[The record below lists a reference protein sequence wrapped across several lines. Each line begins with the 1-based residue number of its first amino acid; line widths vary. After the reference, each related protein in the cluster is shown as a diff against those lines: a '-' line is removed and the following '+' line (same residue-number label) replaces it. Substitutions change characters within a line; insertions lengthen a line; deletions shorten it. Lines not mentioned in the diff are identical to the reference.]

1 MKTLPGQQAM
11 ADGLDVIP
19 CRQITVRF
27 WLATSKAV
35 KGLLAGDVAAA
46 AGDAAAHRPIY
57 PPPENLLVTPMM
69 IRLLLAICTALPLVA
84 CNATQSGGTS
94 GAGAARSSAGSS
106 SIPRGRTTITGNVER
121 VWEDG
126 FRLNTG
132 GRSVNV
138 DTWDVF
144 GDGTRGRVSPGQRVS
159 VTGELSGGEF
169 DASAV
174 NPL

>member
-1 MKTLPGQQAM
+1 
-11 ADGLDVIP
+11 
-19 CRQITVRF
+19 
-27 WLATSKAV
+27 
-35 KGLLAGDVAAA
+35 
-46 AGDAAAHRPIY
+46 
-57 PPPENLLVTPMM
+57 MM

>member
-1 MKTLPGQQAM
+1 
-11 ADGLDVIP
+11 
-19 CRQITVRF
+19 
-27 WLATSKAV
+27 
-35 KGLLAGDVAAA
+35 
-46 AGDAAAHRPIY
+46 
-57 PPPENLLVTPMM
+57 MM

-106 SIPRGRTTITGNVER
+106 SIPRGRTTITGNV
-121 VWEDG
+121 EDG

>member
-1 MKTLPGQQAM
+1 
-11 ADGLDVIP
+11 
-19 CRQITVRF
+19 
-27 WLATSKAV
+27 
-35 KGLLAGDVAAA
+35 
-46 AGDAAAHRPIY
+46 
-57 PPPENLLVTPMM
+57 MM

-144 GDGTRGRVSPGQRVS
+144 GDGTRGRVSPGQRAIQPTQHV
-159 VTGELSGGEF
+159 VRNGPARRSGRIDLAEHPIAIQ
-169 DASAV
+169 ASTIPALRAASSQASKKA
-174 NPL
+174 NSC